1 VEFFLIFYIFVKNFC
16 KKIMELETI
25 IGLEI
30 HAQLNTKTKLF
41 CGCDNDAFGAK
52 ANSRVCPICMGFP
65 GQLPVLN
72 ETALE
77 KARIGAAALG
87 CQLQKFSKFDR
98 KNYFYPDL
106 PTGYQISQLDEPI
119 SLNGQVDIEVDGQ
132 DIPIGITRVHLENDA
147 GKLTHVSEGTLCD
160 YNRAGTPLIEIVTEP
175 DLRSPEQAQILAKEI
190 QKIVRVA
197 GASDADMEKGM
208 MRFDASISLRPVG
221 EKKLYPR
228 TEIKNLNSFSSLLKA
243 LKHEQKKQRKLWEQD
258 QAPQNDRT
266 VGWLDEAEK
275 TQILRDKES
284 ANDYRYFPEPDIP
297 PVTITEEKIQEIL
310 KNLPELPFAKYKRYQ
325 KDWGLSAQDALK
337 ISEEKYL
344 SDFFETAVEKS
355 KNPKKIAN
363 LLLSTVLAEPDWHN
377 SQITPEH
384 LADTQK
390 LQASGQI
397 SSSGAQT
404 ILKKAME
411 TGKKA
416 ETLMEDLGLEQK
428 SDMGEITQWVSDAI
442 ANNPSIAE
450 EIRSGAKP
458 KMIQFLM
465 GQVMKASK
473 GQANPPLVM
482 TELRKQ
488 LGL

>member
-1 VEFFLIFYIFVKNFC
+1 
-16 KKIMELETI
+16 MELETI

-41 CGCDNDAFGAK
+41 CGCDNDAFGMAP
-52 ANSRVCPICMGFP
+52 NTRVCPVCMGFP

-72 ETALE
+72 EEALR
-77 KARIGAAALG
+77 KGRIGAAALG
-87 CQLQKFSKFDR
+87 CELQEFSKFDR

-119 SLNGQVDIEVDGQ
+119 SLNGKVDIEVDGEEM
-132 DIPIGITRVHLENDA
+132 PIGITRVHLENDA
-147 GKLTHVSEGTLCD
+147 GKLTHTADGTLCD

-190 QKIVRVA
+190 QKIVRAA

-243 LKHEQKKQRKLWEQD
+243 LKHEQKKQQKLWAKNE
-258 QAPQNDRT
+258 APKNDRT
-266 VGWLDEAEK
+266 VGWLDSEEK

-297 PVTITEEKIQEIL
+297 PVTISKEEIQNIVD
-310 KNLPELPFAKYKRYQ
+310 NLPELPFAKYKRYQ
-325 KDWGLSAQDALK
+325 KDWGISAQDALK

-344 SDFFETAVEKS
+344 SDFFEKS
-355 KNPKKIAN
+355 ADKSGNPKKVCN
-363 LLLSTVLAEPDWHN
+363 LLLSTVLAETGWHE
-377 SQITPEH
+377 SSITPDH
-384 LADTQK
+384 LADTYK
-390 LQASGQI
+390 LQESGKI
-397 SSSGAQT
+397 SSSGSQS

-411 TGKKA
+411 TGDSA
-416 ETLMEDLGLEQK
+416 EDLMKSLGLEQK
-428 SDMGEITQWVSDAI
+428 SDLGEIVGWVSEAI
-442 ANNPSIAE
+442 TNNESVAE

-482 TELRKQ
+482 AELKKQ
-488 LGL
+488 LEV